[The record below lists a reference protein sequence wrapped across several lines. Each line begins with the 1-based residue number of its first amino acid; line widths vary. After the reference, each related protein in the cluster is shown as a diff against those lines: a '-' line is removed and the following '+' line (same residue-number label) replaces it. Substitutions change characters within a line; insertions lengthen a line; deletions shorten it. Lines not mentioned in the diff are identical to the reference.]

1 MREQRFLHSQRL
13 AAAQPAPPNPSRT
26 GIQINWVEAV
36 AKTIEIWRHHNEMAT
51 KVCGINPAGAG
62 PGCRQGRDAPC
73 VGRPSSKDFGL
84 KAGKAGGLKMQPDRR
99 IPSSAA
105 ECARPGHSNAGIPGA
120 LERSLTPVLPMLLR
134 PGTDALRPEPAPL
147 PKRVFKPT
155 LSLAL
160 ASVLLCLSPFARGQ
174 EPAVGFTNPP
184 ATETVVLPKSV
195 PDPLEPFN
203 RVMWGF
209 NKAVMT
215 GVIKPTS
222 RVYRFVVVKPV
233 RTGIGNFGKN
243 LTYPGR
249 LINNLL
255 QGKWSGARDESYRFV
270 CNTTVGVAGF
280 FDPATKWK
288 IPKSDADFGQT
299 FGKWGWKPEC
309 FIMLPIY
316 GPSNERDTLGLAADT
331 AANPLLYIAPYDFKA
346 NNPLTYLGPYSWFCY
361 TVLYNDLA
369 DSVGEYVRFSQAE
382 MDPYSEIQYA
392 WTFAR
397 ENRVADFQVKGKQDE
412 ASLETLESVFFTFKN
427 PEFPSHGKTKSV
439 LIPATGRKLK
449 FTFWLQPGKANVVY
463 IVPGLGS
470 HRLAETSLALAE
482 LVYSN
487 GFSAVCVSSPFNF
500 EFMEHASTAA
510 MPAYLPVDG
519 NDLHVALT
527 EIDHRL
533 HALYPNRLGNRA
545 LMGYSMGA
553 FESLFV
559 AATGPTN
566 QYSVRTKG
574 SVLRFL
580 QGKQGVKEVRID
592 PITNQLPLIQFDR
605 YVAINTPVRMAQG
618 ISKLDEF
625 YRAPLNWPIAERADD
640 LENTFLKVAA
650 LSKVTL
656 TPRSSL
662 PFSAIES
669 KFLIGLT
676 FRLILRDMIYSS
688 QQRNNQGVL
697 QHPIRNFRRDPVYQ
711 EILQYSYQDYFEKFA
726 IPYYQTRG
734 LAAPTQAAP
743 EASPRR
749 AAETLEKAGDL
760 RTYDAGLRANPNI
773 RVIVNQND
781 FLLTDE
787 DLAWLHAT
795 FGPEQLTVFPI
806 GGHLGNLSNLTVQK
820 SILAALTPMRPPDPK
835 PEEPPKNPGP

>member
-1 MREQRFLHSQRL
+1 M
-13 AAAQPAPPNPSRT
+13 
-26 GIQINWVEAV
+26 
-36 AKTIEIWRHHNEMAT
+36 
-51 KVCGINPAGAG
+51 
-62 PGCRQGRDAPC
+62 
-73 VGRPSSKDFGL
+73 
-84 KAGKAGGLKMQPDRR
+84 
-99 IPSSAA
+99 
-105 ECARPGHSNAGIPGA
+105 
-120 LERSLTPVLPMLLR
+120 VL
-134 PGTDALRPEPAPL
+134 
-147 PKRVFKPT
+147 V
-155 LSLAL
+155 
-160 ASVLLCLSPFARGQ
+160 LCLSPLVHGQ
-174 EPAVGFTNPP
+174 EPAVGSTKTP
-184 ATETVVLPKSV
+184 AADLSRRLVAPKSDEGGSQPEAETVVLPKSV
-195 PDPLEPFN
+195 PDPIEPFN

-209 NKAVMT
+209 NKELMT

-233 RTGIGNFGKN
+233 RTGIGNFGRN
-243 LTYPGR
+243 LIYPGR

-299 FGKWGWKPEC
+299 FGQWGWTPGC
-309 FIMLPIY
+309 FIMLPFL

-331 AANPLLYIAPYDFKA
+331 AANPLLYIAPYEFVA
-346 NNPLTYLGPYSWFCY
+346 NNPLTWLGPYTY
-361 TVLYNDLA
+361 VAYAIMYNDLS

-382 MDPYSEIQYA
+382 MDPYSEVQYA

-397 ENRVADFQVKGKQDE
+397 ANRVADFQVKGKTDE
-412 ASLETLESVFFTFKN
+412 ASLETLESVFFTFKD
-427 PEFPSHGKTKSV
+427 PEFPSHGRTRSV

-487 GFSAVCVSSPFNF
+487 GFSAVCVSSPFNY

-519 NDLHVALT
+519 HDLHVALT

-533 HALYPNRLGNRA
+533 HALYPDRLGNRA

-553 FESLFV
+553 FQSLFV

-574 SVLRFL
+574 AVLRFL

-592 PITNQLPLIQFDR
+592 PTTNQLPLINFDR
-605 YVAINTPVRMAQG
+605 YVAINTPVRLAQG

-625 YRAPLNWPIAERADD
+625 YQAPLDWPDAERAGDI
-640 LENTFLKVAA
+640 ENTFLKVAA
-650 LSKVTL
+650 LSKLSL

-669 KFLIGLT
+669 KFLIGMT
-676 FRLILRDMIYSS
+676 FRFTLRDIIFSS
-688 QQRNNQGVL
+688 QRRNNQGVL
-697 QHPIRNFRRDPVYQ
+697 QHRIRNFRRDPVYQ

-734 LAAPTQAAP
+734 LA
-743 EASPRR
+743 SPRETGEPT
-749 AAETLEKAGDL
+749 AEALKKAGDL
-760 RTYDAGLRANPNI
+760 RTYDAGLRANPDI

-795 FGPEQLTVFPI
+795 FAPEQSTVFAQ

-820 SILAALTPMRPPDPK
+820 AILAALTPMRPPDPK
-835 PEEPPKNPGP
+835 PEEPPNN

>member
-1 MREQRFLHSQRL
+1 MYHLNVSGFLLTRL
-13 AAAQPAPPNPSRT
+13 GRL
-26 GIQINWVEAV
+26 VLAV
-36 AKTIEIWRHHNEMAT
+36 TL
-51 KVCGINPAGAG
+51 GAG
-62 PGCRQGRDAPC
+62 LMA
-73 VGRPSSKDFGL
+73 SS
-84 KAGKAGGLKMQPDRR
+84 
-99 IPSSAA
+99 
-105 ECARPGHSNAGIPGA
+105 
-120 LERSLTPVLPMLLR
+120 
-134 PGTDALRPEPAPL
+134 PAQ
-147 PKRVFKPT
+147 T
-155 LSLAL
+155 A
-160 ASVLLCLSPFARGQ
+160 
-174 EPAVGFTNPP
+174 PAVSTSSSP
-184 ATETVVLPKSV
+184 ASNSYSITAGTVVLPKSV

-222 RVYRFVVVKPV
+222 RVYRFVVAKSV
-233 RTGIGNFGKN
+233 RTGIGNFGHN

-255 QGKWSGARDESYRFV
+255 QGKWSGARDESYRFL

-299 FGKWGWKPEC
+299 FGQWGWKPQC

-331 AANPLLYIAPYDFKA
+331 AANPLFYIAPYKFNVHK
-346 NNPLTYLGPYSWFCY
+346 PLTYLGPYSY
-361 TVLYNDLA
+361 VAYAIMYNDLA
-369 DSVGEYVRFSQAE
+369 DTVGEYVRFSQAE

-397 ENRVADFQVKGKQDE
+397 ENRVANFQVKGKQDE
-412 ASLETLESVFFTFKN
+412 ASLETLESVFFTFKD
-427 PEFPSHGKTKSV
+427 PEFPSHGWTRSV

-463 IVPGLGS
+463 IVPGMGS

-482 LVYSN
+482 LVYKN
-487 GFSAVCVSSPFNF
+487 GFSAVCISSPFNY

-510 MPAYLPVDG
+510 LPAYLPVDG
-519 NDLHVALT
+519 LDLHVALT
-527 EIDHRL
+527 QIDHRL
-533 HALYPNRLGNRA
+533 HQLYPDRLGNRA

-553 FESLFV
+553 FQSLYV

-566 QYSVRTKG
+566 QYSVTKIG

-580 QGKQGVKEVRID
+580 QGKLGVNEVTIE
-592 PITNQLPLIQFDR
+592 PITNHMPLIDFDR

-625 YRAPLNWPIAERADD
+625 YLAPLSWPVAERTDD
-640 LENTFLKVAA
+640 IENTFLKMAA
-650 LSKVTL
+650 LSKSTL
-656 TPRSSL
+656 TPQTSL
-662 PFSAIES
+662 PFSAVES

-676 FRLILRDMIYSS
+676 FRLILRDMIFSS

-697 QHPIRNFRRDPVYQ
+697 QHPIRDFRRDPVYQ
-711 EILQYSYQDYFEKFA
+711 EILRYSYQDYFEKFA
-726 IPYYQTRG
+726 IPYYQTPG
-734 LAAPTQAAP
+734 HGSLT
-743 EASPRR
+743 
-749 AAETLEKAGDL
+749 AEKMETADDL
-760 RTYDAGLRANPNI
+760 RMYDAGLRANPNI
-773 RVIVNQND
+773 RIIVNQND

-795 FGPEQLTVFPI
+795 FGPQQLTVFPQ
-806 GGHLGNLSNLTVQK
+806 GGHLGNLSNPTVQK
-820 SILAALTPMRPPDPK
+820 SILAALTPMKPPDPK
-835 PEEPPKNPGP
+835 PEIIKP